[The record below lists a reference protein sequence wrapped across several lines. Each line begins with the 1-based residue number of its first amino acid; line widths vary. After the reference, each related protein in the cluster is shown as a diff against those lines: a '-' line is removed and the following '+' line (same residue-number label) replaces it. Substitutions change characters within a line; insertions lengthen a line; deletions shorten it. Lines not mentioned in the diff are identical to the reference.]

1 MIALLGPPPPNLLA
15 RSRLRDKFFSD
26 QGELYKKKILSDP
39 RSLSVCHLSHQL
51 TFLFRQVNFPQ
62 AFLYLPPEPLR
73 NEKRPFEQQ
82 RTMKKTGHLSSASC
96 GKCYNGN
103 PSSAAPPGTW
113 QRTSGFFDILHES
126 KFTCE
131 NLHARCHSCMS
142 LLFERAV

>member
-1 MIALLGPPPPNLLA
+1 
-15 RSRLRDKFFSD
+15 
-26 QGELYKKKILSDP
+26 
-39 RSLSVCHLSHQL
+39 
-51 TFLFRQVNFPQ
+51 
-62 AFLYLPPEPLR
+62 
-73 NEKRPFEQQ
+73 
-82 RTMKKTGHLSSASC
+82 MKKTGHLSSASC

-142 LLFERAV
+142 LLFERESGVGNALEILIIDLVYSGSLVYGLVCAVFTLYTTTAAYYIVHIRQLGPCNVTLRFQLLGR